1 MKASE
6 TMILKRIRAFF
17 APLAAEI
24 KRAPDLLYCL
34 LLGVFHFSILSGNVR
49 FNIAIFQSGELV
61 WIISA
66 LVLILLGIYTASILV
81 TMIRK
86 KWALIPS
93 FALLLGFLYLCAGM
107 QRDLFD
113 GLMIALLA
121 IGAYGKNY
129 KKLLKVLLWCTVGIV
144 ILALIGIPVGLTIE
158 TPKVGAYGTGLSF
171 GFAHPNVFGSYMF
184 FIFVTIWYLYIRN
197 KPRAIEWG
205 YYALSWAFAVF
216 MVFVPKCR
224 TQALL
229 LILFPLAVFLCRW
242 VVADKDGKRSTPHQ
256 VFLWILIATPILC
269 FLATVLLG
277 TQREWL
283 VTHTFGTYIE
293 NSSKRFIQAGLAF
306 KEHGFPLF
314 GKLLRF
320 PADAAENLGGHN
332 IKLYVLDNGY
342 VTYAILRGM
351 IWMVPALL
359 WLGFANFKTRIRRDY
374 GLLAISVLFCLMGLM
389 ERYTFEIYN
398 YVFLYP
404 LASVVSSESKATGEQ
419 AAVGLEEDL

>member
-1 MKASE
+1 MDQRTK
-6 TMILKRIRAFF
+6 KRPGAFLVSL
-17 APLAAEI
+17 AGEIMRLPEPLF
-24 KRAPDLLYCL
+24 CL
-34 LLGVFHFSILSGNVR
+34 LLAFYHLSSLVGNIR
-49 FNIAIFQSGELV
+49 FNLSAFSFDAYVYVLSAI
-61 WIISA
+61 
-66 LVLILLGIYTASILV
+66 VLLLLGICLGTILV
-81 TMIRK
+81 RLIQRK
-86 KWALIPS
+86 WVSVLAIVLAGGIIN
-93 FALLLGFLYLCAGM
+93 FCAGM
-107 QRDLFD
+107 QRDVFD
-113 GLMIALLA
+113 GLMIILLA
-121 IGAYGKNY
+121 VGAYGKNY

-171 GFAHPNVFGSYMF
+171 GFGHPNVFGSYMF

-242 VVADKDGKRSTPHQ
+242 VVAVKDGKRSTPHQ

-314 GKLLRF
+314 GELLRF